1 LGQLRVDADAYRRR
15 AGGPLGPG
23 FWGASPSPAPIPL
36 APSA

>member
-1 LGQLRVDADAYRRR
+1 LGQLRVDADASRRR
-15 AGGPLGPG
+15 VGGALSPG